1 MSVLEEREAVIR
13 ELRDTI
19 EILQA
24 KMTKMEQLSKLK
36 DSKIESLLKRIEE
49 GTWSDYLSVVLSRR
63 NRRLK
68 TDEGHKC

>member
-1 MSVLEEREAVIR
+1 MSFESASGENPYQKIQREKEKMSVLEEREAVIR

-49 GTWSDYLSVVLSRR
+49 GT
-63 NRRLK
+63 
-68 TDEGHKC
+68 

>member
-49 GTWSDYLSVVLSRR
+49 GT
-63 NRRLK
+63 
-68 TDEGHKC
+68 